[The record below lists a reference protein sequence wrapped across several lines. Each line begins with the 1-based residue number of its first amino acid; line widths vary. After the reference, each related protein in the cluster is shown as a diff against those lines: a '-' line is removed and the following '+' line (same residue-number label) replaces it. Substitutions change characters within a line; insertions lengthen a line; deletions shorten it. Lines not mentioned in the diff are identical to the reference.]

1 MAISAGST
9 LLSTDMQ
16 SWYTRLNKVISNYG
30 GGITQLSVPTAGKV
44 VQASDLNT
52 VVNKLNAIKSD
63 AYLGADAWIYNT
75 GYTTVS
81 QGDIIWASKG
91 SSVLTTIARLEAI
104 RCRNNAWY
112 NQGDNNTVN
121 KHGDANSKNN
131 WTNSQSRNGHGNAQ
145 SRNGW
150 GNTNNTDYN
159 GYTNW
164 GNADGNSINAWHY
177 DRCYVSG
184 RYNTNTCYY
193 WGQSRG
199 YTNTNSANWWGY
211 TNWVNQWGD
220 SNARNQWTDANSVN
234 RHGDTNSKHNQGDTN
249 SKKVNGWI
257 VDIYNSRTR
266 V

>member
-1 MAISAGST
+1 MAVSAGSM
-9 LLSTDMQ
+9 LLSSDMQ
-16 SWYTRLNKVISNYG
+16 SWYNRLNTVIRNYG
-30 GGITQLSVPTAGKV
+30 GGIAQLGVPAAYKV
-44 VQASDLNT
+44 VQASDLNN

-75 GYTTVS
+75 GYGAVS
-81 QGDIIWASKG
+81 QGSIIYASQA
-91 SSVLTTIARLEAI
+91 SPILTTLARLEAI

-112 NQGDNNTVN
+112 NQGDAYW
-121 KHGDANSKNN
+121 KHGHG
-131 WTNSQSRNGHGNAQ
+131 NSQSRNG
-145 SRNGW
+145 W
-150 GNTNNTDYN
+150 GHTNNTDYN

-164 GNADGNSINAWHY
+164 GNSDGNSINAWHY

-184 RYNTNTCYY
+184 RYNTNTCYF

-220 SNARNQWTDANSVN
+220 SNSANQWTD
-234 RHGDTNSKHNQGDTN
+234 HNVKN
-249 SKKVNGWI
+249 VHGWI
-257 VDIYNSRTR
+257 VDIYNARTR